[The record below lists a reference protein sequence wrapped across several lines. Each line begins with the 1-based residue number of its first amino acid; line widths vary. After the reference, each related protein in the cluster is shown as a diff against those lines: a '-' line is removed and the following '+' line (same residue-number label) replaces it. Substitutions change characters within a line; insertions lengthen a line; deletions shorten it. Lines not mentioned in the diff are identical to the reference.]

1 MANVC
6 DRHKATLFHSACPIR
21 STAGKE
27 RSGEKNK
34 IRNNK
39 KEGPALKKGCRSFL
53 FVKKEWRILY
63 SAQFA
68 LSLQIESLRK
78 LNKNL

>member
-1 MANVC
+1 MITKRK
-6 DRHKATLFHSACPIR
+6 DLHS
-21 STAGKE
+21 
-27 RSGEKNK
+27 
-34 IRNNK
+34 
-39 KEGPALKKGCRSFL
+39 KKGAGPFL